1 MKLIVEINNIIKIMK
16 EYIYLCGP
24 TVYHKVHI
32 GNMRPIVTF
41 DLIVRGLKY
50 LNPDTIFIHNITDID
65 DKIVQQ
71 ALKEEK
77 DELEISQKYYQ
88 FYLEMLKAYNVE
100 TIDYLPKVSD
110 HIDHIVNFIEQIKQ
124 KKYAYE
130 INHSVYFDTTKFSD
144 YGKISHNNLDYLQ
157 SQKDELEQK
166 NQFDFALWK
175 NKTEGKVWKTSLG
188 SGRPGWHT
196 ECAVFIDHYTKGS
209 TLKIH
214 GGGIDLKFPHH
225 ENESAQ
231 YEVVHQRPIAQKWL
245 HVGVVNFQK
254 QKMSKSLQNVILA
267 DQFLEKYHS
276 DHYRLL
282 ILSTSIQGT
291 IEIDQQTMQPIEK
304 KLHQIE
310 KIIHYLLL
318 NDIDISKRS
327 KVLDDEIAQLLASSA
342 FAQIN
347 KRLNYEIKRFNELKD
362 EHNATNVYMIISFLG
377 FIVAQKEISQEM
389 KKVYRLYQEAL
400 KKKDY
405 ITSDHWRKILM
416 DEKLI

>member
-1 MKLIVEINNIIKIMK
+1 MK

-110 HIDHIVNFIEQIKQ
+110 HIDHIVDFIEQIKQ

-130 INHSVYFDTTKFSD
+130 INHSVYFYTTKFND

-157 SQKDELEQK
+157 SQKEGLEQK

-175 NKTEGKVWKTSLG
+175 NKTKGKVWKTSLG

-231 YEVVHQRPIAQKWL
+231 YEVVNKRPITEKWL
-245 HVGVVNFQK
+245 HIGVVNFKK

-267 DQFLEKYHS
+267 DQFLEKYQS

-282 ILSTSIQGT
+282 ILSASIQGT
-291 IEIDQQTMQPIEK
+291 IEVNQQSMQPIIK
-304 KLHQIE
+304 KMDQIE

-318 NDIDISKRS
+318 NDVDLSKRS
-327 KVLDDEIAQLLASSA
+327 KVEDKEIAMFLASSA

-347 KRLNYEIKRFNELKD
+347 KKLNYEMKKFNELK
-362 EHNATNVYMIISFLG
+362 ELKYAINVYKIISFLG
-377 FIVAQKEISQEM
+377 FMVAKKEIDQEM
-389 KKVYRLYQEAL
+389 KKVYRLYQEATR
-400 KKKDY
+400 KKDY
-405 ITSDHWRKILM
+405 ETSDRLRKILM
-416 DEKLI
+416 EKKLI